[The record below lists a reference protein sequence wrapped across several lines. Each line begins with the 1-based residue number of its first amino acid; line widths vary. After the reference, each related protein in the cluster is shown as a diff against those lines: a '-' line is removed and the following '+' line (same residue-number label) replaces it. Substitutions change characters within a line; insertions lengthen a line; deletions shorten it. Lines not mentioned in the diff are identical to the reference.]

1 MLWINLRRAGYT
13 RTIQGLYHAIQRLGI
28 YEKTMPN
35 KKKKSEPLVLFP
47 TKSLCDDR
55 VR

>member
-1 MLWINLRRAGYT
+1 MLWIKLRRAGYT

-28 YEKTMPN
+28 NEKTMPN